1 MGSKLEHSP
10 EDGENDK
17 LAYQKMLNALVMQIK
32 NHSIMHFLIY

>member
-17 LAYQKMLNALVMQIK
+17 LAYQKMLNGISHA
-32 NHSIMHFLIY
+32 N